1 MKKLLFIVL
10 IAVLGMTACGPT
22 PEELV
27 EQGKK
32 HLENENYTE
41 AMACFQKA
49 AEKGNAEA
57 EYNIADL
64 YWGGLGVEEDHETA
78 AEWLKKAAENDYPE
92 AQNALAALYYNGMGV
107 PQDFEKAAKWAKKA
121 ADYDMAEA
129 QFVLANL
136 YADGKGVPQDYNKAA
151 ELFLKVEK
159 KGGDVAKEA
168 QTVLFVMYL
177 EGWGVPQSDDKAVE
191 MLRKASG
198 LSLAEAQFRLGE
210 LYDRGNKELGI
221 ASDTEKATI
230 WYRKAAENGN
240 AEAQI
245 YMGTIYY
252 QGIGVTKSVKDA
264 KYWWQKAAD
273 QGNEKAKEA
282 LRSVAKAEAME
293 EAARAK
299 EMAAKEAER
308 RENDTYNKCTTI
320 SGCDNYLKAYPNGR
334 YVSKVKAK
342 KLELKR
348 REIAEV
354 FIDRTF
360 SINGVNFEMIA
371 VQGGTFT
378 MGATSEQGEDY
389 SGDERPTHKVTLSDY
404 YIGKFEVTQELWEA
418 VMGNNPSNL
427 KGDNLPVEQIS
438 WDAAQEFIRKL
449 NQQTEIIF
457 RLPTEAEWEYAAR
470 GGNKSKGY
478 KYSGSNTAGD
488 VAWCWENSGKTSHPV
503 GTKLPNEL
511 GIYDMSGNVW
521 EWCQDWI
528 GRYYSSDQT
537 NPTGPTSGWARVYR
551 GGSFG
556 QKAFL
561 CRVPCRNRMPAS
573 QGDRFRGFRLVMSRY

>member
-1 MKKLLFIVL
+1 MKRLLFIVL

-27 EQGKK
+27 EQGKN
-32 HLENENYTE
+32 HLENENYTQ
-41 AMACFQKA
+41 AMTCFQKA

-57 EYNIADL
+57 EYNIANL
-64 YWGGLGVEEDHETA
+64 YGDGLGIEADIETA
-78 AEWLKKAAENDYPE
+78 AEWLKKSAEKDYPE
-92 AQNALAALYYNGMGV
+92 AQNVLAILYYKGMGV

-121 ADYDMAEA
+121 AACDMAEA

-177 EGWGVPQSDDKAVE
+177 EGLGVPQNDDKAVE

-198 LSLAEAQFRLGE
+198 ISLAEAQFRLGE

-221 ASDTEKATI
+221 ASDTEKATK

-240 AEAQI
+240 ATAQ
-245 YMGTIYY
+245 YY
-252 QGIGVTKSVKDA
+252 VGNAYQKGLGVAKSLTDA

-378 MGATSEQGEDY
+378 MGITYEERWT
-389 SGDERPTHKVTLSDY
+389 GDERPAHKVTLSDY
-404 YIGKFEVTQELWEA
+404 YIGKFEVTQELWET
-418 VMGNNPSNL
+418 VMGNNPSNF

-449 NQQTEIIF
+449 NQQTDMIF
-457 RLPTEAEWEYAAR
+457 RLPTEAEWEYAAK
-470 GGNKSKGY
+470 GGNKSKDY
-478 KYSGSNTAGD
+478 IYSGSNTAGD
-488 VAWCWENSGKTSHPV
+488 VAWCWENSRKTTHPV

-528 GRYYSSDQT
+528 GRYSSSDQT
-537 NPTGPTSGWARVYR
+537 NPTGPSSGWARVYR
-551 GGSFG
+551 GGSWG
-556 QKAFL
+556 QDEWQ
-561 CRVPCRNRMPAS
+561 CRVSCRDRMPPS
-573 QGDRFRGFRLVMSRY
+573 QSDRFRGFRLVMSRY